1 MLLLPQYVSESFS
14 SLIYLSL
21 CFFSSLHC
29 SSKSL
34 LIPQRSRQNSS
45 TLLILMISYFL
56 FLACL
61 YLREYSRYI
70 LHFALVVL
78 WLVLHHTPVRLD
90 IQILQVKLL
99 VQIVRVFH
107 FQFELIRVVRV
118 QWLLVDFKLFF
129 QIARTL

>member
-1 MLLLPQYVSESFS
+1 
-14 SLIYLSL
+14 
-21 CFFSSLHC
+21 
-29 SSKSL
+29 
-34 LIPQRSRQNSS
+34 
-45 TLLILMISYFL
+45 MISYFL

-118 QWLLVDFKLFF
+118 
-129 QIARTL
+129 